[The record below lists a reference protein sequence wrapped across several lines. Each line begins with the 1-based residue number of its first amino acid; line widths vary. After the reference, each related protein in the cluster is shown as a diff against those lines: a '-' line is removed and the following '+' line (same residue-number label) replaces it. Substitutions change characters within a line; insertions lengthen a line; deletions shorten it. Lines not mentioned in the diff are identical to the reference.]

1 MKTRRFVLYV
11 ALLAIAWVLRA
22 FWHPLI
28 MEFLIHPIFAILL
41 AVEIWIIILLVRVF
55 RGAKWVRDGRKVTLK
70 LAHPLKKWRVT
81 GVVLV
86 AIALMIFAASEQA
99 WRYKLAAS
107 DLSFTTRE
115 SLPSFSPVRLIPKPV
130 ATRFAEDSFQS
141 PQEYLGDSQIALIDG
156 SLQRV
161 YPRLP
166 DGWLLYLTQKMSGFV
181 TVNVDQLDREVK
193 IYDQPFAVAE
203 HIGIF
208 DNIYYRLVSHKY
220 FVTYSSE
227 PIYLKDD
234 QGQWIT
240 VVPYMSYKGIVIRT
254 PYWAGVSVVR
264 SDGSIT
270 DYTPEQAQEISYL
283 KGNRLYP
290 KELANF
296 AADAYSYKNGILNN
310 WFLHKDQAEVVRL
323 PSDETI
329 IHAATSEGLKEVIVA
344 EPYGRSYGVYRI
356 FLIDAA
362 TGQREIINYDLN
374 SQLTGPI
381 AAADYIRREF
391 PTYNW
396 NTFSLSEP
404 RPLTIN
410 GQLHWLLSVVP
421 NDNAGIATTVLLNA
435 QTNKVIQIDSVAQ
448 LNQLIAGQLD
458 PTTIPAN
465 TDANLR
471 SAVDKL
477 QEQLDALKELLPQ

>member
-1 MKTRRFVLYV
+1 MKTRRTVLYLV
-11 ALLAIAWVLRA
+11 LLAIAWVLRA

-28 MEFLIHPIFAILL
+28 MEFLIHPIY
-41 AVEIWIIILLVRVF
+41 AVLFVMEIWIIILLVRLF
-55 RGAKWVRDGRKVTLK
+55 RGSRVVKDGKNVTLK
-70 LAHPLKKWRVT
+70 LAHPVKKRRVI
-81 GVVLV
+81 GVVL
-86 AIALMIFAASEQA
+86 IAVILMICGGVEQA
-99 WRYKLAAS
+99 WRYKLAS
-107 DLSFTTRE
+107 TELSFDSRA
-115 SLPSFSPVRLIPKPV
+115 SLPDFSPIRLVPKPV
-130 ATRFAEDSFQS
+130 ATRFADDSFQS
-141 PQEYLGDSQIALIDG
+141 PQEYLGDSQIAIIDG

-166 DGWLLYLTQKMSGFV
+166 DGWLLYLTQKLSGFV
-181 TVNVDQLDREVK
+181 TVNVDSLDRQVK
-193 IYDQPFAVAE
+193 IYDQPFNTAE
-203 HIGIF
+203 HVGVF
-208 DNIYYRLVSHKY
+208 DNINFRLVSHKY

-240 VVPYMSYKGIVIRT
+240 VVPYMSYKGVFVRT
-254 PYWAGVSVVR
+254 PYWAGLSVVR

-270 DYTPEQAQEISYL
+270 DYTPEEAQAVSYL
-283 KGNRLYP
+283 KDNRLYP
-290 KELANF
+290 KELATF
-296 AADAYSYKNGILNN
+296 AADAYSYKDGILNN
-310 WFLHKDQAEVVRL
+310 WFLHKNQAEVVRL

-329 IHAATSEGLKEVIVA
+329 IHAATNEGLKEVIVA

-362 TGQREIINYDLN
+362 TGERQIISYDLS

-391 PTYNW
+391 PTNNW

-404 RPLTIN
+404 RPLTIG

-435 QTNKVIQIDSVAQ
+435 QTNKVIKIDSVTQ
-448 LNQLIAGQLD
+448 LNQLIAG
-458 PTTIPAN
+458 TIDVSTVPAN
-465 TDANLR
+465 DDADLR

-477 QEQLDALKELLPQ
+477 QEQLDALKKLLP